1 LEPVRAAHPSLAI
14 AAAAAA
20 AAAKQHYLPS
30 LSTEFG
36 KLSLDI

>member
-1 LEPVRAAHPSLAI
+1 VRAAHPSLAI
-14 AAAAAA
+14 AAAAAAA

-30 LSTEFG
+30 LSTEFD